1 MTVTCV
7 NLGNQCIGQNQKRI
21 VSSCGDIDTVPGKD
35 QRHIR
40 IMIQGDVLRCEEM
53 TGIVFLLNH
62 TGTAYGDCFN
72 PDQLLTV
79 REVEPKSGKMSRQ
92 GSV

>member
-1 MTVTCV
+1 MAVACV

-21 VSSCGDIDTVPGKD
+21 ISSCRYIDPVPWKD

-53 TGIVFLLNH
+53 TGIVFLLNY
-62 TGTAYGDCFN
+62 TGTAYGDCLN

-79 REVEPKSGKMSRQ
+79 RKVEPKSGKMSRQ